1 MANTWQG
8 EFPWQNWCLDGYEG
22 TAPVGSFPPNG
33 YGLYDMAGNV
43 WEWTADWYH
52 PSKASKPCC
61 IPVDPKGARREQS
74 FDPAN
79 PRVRIP
85 RKVLKGVPICVLPIT
100 AYAIVQRHVFQ
111 SPSIPP
117 PVTLAFVVWSTFL
130 RRNESVCWRPRQG
143 ETSLFRSLSMRKVHQ
158 PENIQFVVF

>member
-1 MANTWQG
+1 MATRELPRWGRSRKMAMACTIWRAMSGNGLPIGITRARPVSRAAFRWIRKEQG
-8 EFPWQNWCLDGYEG
+8 GYRALILL
-22 TAPVGSFPPNG
+22 TLG
-33 YGLYDMAGNV
+33 Y
-43 WEWTADWYH
+43 ADRGRC
-52 PSKASKPCC
+52 S
-61 IPVDPKGARREQS
+61 
-74 FDPAN
+74 
-79 PRVRIP
+79 
-85 RKVLKGVPICVLPIT
+85 KGVPICVLPIT

-143 ETSLFRSLSMRKVHQ
+143 ETSSSRSLSVRKVHQ